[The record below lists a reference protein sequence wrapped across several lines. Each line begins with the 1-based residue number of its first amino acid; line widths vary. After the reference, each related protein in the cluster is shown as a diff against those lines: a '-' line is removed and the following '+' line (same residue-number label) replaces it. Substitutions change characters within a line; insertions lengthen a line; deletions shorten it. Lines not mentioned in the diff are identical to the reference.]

1 MTFSIVAR
9 DAVTGELGVAVSTA
23 RCAVGARC
31 PFARAGVGAVATQ
44 AQVNSLLGL
53 QGLALLEGGTGAE
66 DALRGLVAS
75 DPGRE
80 LRQLHLVDSGGRAAA
95 YTGSETVAWA
105 GHVVHDGFSVAGNM
119 LVGPEVLAAMAETFS
134 GSDGPLWD
142 RLAGA
147 LQAGQDAGGD
157 KRGRQSAALLVV
169 RGLPFPLV
177 DVRVDDHADPVPE
190 LRRILGLYVAQW
202 AASPPPHT
210 R

>member
-9 DAVTGELGVAVSTA
+9 DELTGEFGVAVSTA

-44 AQVNSLLGL
+44 ARVNTLLGI
-53 QGLALLEGGTGAE
+53 QGLALLEAGTAAE

-80 LRQLHLVDSGGRAAA
+80 LRQLHLVDRAGRTAAH
-95 YTGSETVAWA
+95 TGADAVPWA
-105 GHVVHDGFSVAGNM
+105 GHTTQENVSLAGNM
-119 LVGPEVLAAMAETFS
+119 LTGAGVLAAMADGFARS
-134 GSDGPLWD
+134 GGPLWD
-142 RLAGA
+142 RLAAA

-157 KRGRQSAALLVV
+157 KRGRQPAALVVV
-169 RGLPFPLV
+169 RSLPFPLV

-190 LRRILGLYVAQW
+190 LRRILDLYVAQW
-202 AASPPPHT
+202 ASVPSDT

>member
-9 DAVTGELGVAVSTA
+9 DGATGELGVAVSTA

-44 AQVNSLLGL
+44 ARLNSLLGL
-53 QGLALLEGGTGAE
+53 QGLALLEGGTAAE

-80 LRQLHLVDSGGRAAA
+80 VRQLHLVDRRGRAAG
-95 YTGSETVAWA
+95 YTGAETVPWA
-105 GHVVHDGFSVAGNM
+105 GHAVDDGFSVAGNM
-119 LVGPEVLAAMAETFS
+119 LVGPEVLAAMAETFRRS
-134 GSDGPLWD
+134 EGPLWD
-142 RLAGA
+142 RLAAA

-169 RGLPFPLV
+169 RDDPFPLV

-202 AASPPPHT
+202 AALPPDT